1 MKRKAS
7 VKPVD
12 PAVLKKILGGI
23 QPIEGKDKKK
33 KVAVIAQPA
42 FNSHFHS

>member
-1 MKRKAS
+1 MKRKT
-7 VKPVD
+7 KLKTVD

-23 QPIEGKDKKK
+23 QPVEGRDKKK

-42 FNSHFHS
+42 FNSFFHS